1 METILTVIETSH
13 RQSRS
18 SFDYLTAA
26 LQAHFAGQPIPSPL
40 TGV

>member
-1 METILTVIETSH
+1 VETCH

-26 LQAHFAGQPIPSPL
+26 LKAHFAGEPTPSLVP
-40 TGV
+40 GV